1 MDLSSKI
8 PHLITLTRDLSV
20 AAVKETLKNITRKAI
35 FSLQLFKG
43 ACLASEKKEKKIAIR
58 KGTLEGKL
66 EKLRYEKCL
75 LKTEIKHLHYDV
87 K

>member
-35 FSLQLFKG
+35 FFFQLFKG
-43 ACLASEKKEKKIAIR
+43 ACLASEKKEKKTSQYVKA
-58 KGTLEGKL
+58 
-66 EKLRYEKCL
+66 
-75 LKTEIKHLHYDV
+75 DV
-87 K
+87 KENLKKWC

>member
-43 ACLASEKKEKKIAIR
+43 VCLASEKKEKKHR
-58 KGTLEGKL
+58 NT
-66 EKLRYEKCL
+66 
-75 LKTEIKHLHYDV
+75 
-87 K
+87 

>member
-35 FSLQLFKG
+35 FFFQLFKG
-43 ACLASEKKEKKIAIR
+43 ACLASEKKEKKNIAIR
-58 KGTLEGKL
+58 KGRREGN
-66 EKLRYEKCL
+66 
-75 LKTEIKHLHYDV
+75 LKKWC
-87 K
+87 

>member
-35 FSLQLFKG
+35 VSFQLFKG
-43 ACLASEKKEKKIAIR
+43 ACLDSEKQEKNIAIC
-58 KGTLEGKL
+58 KGRREGKL
-66 EKLRYEKCL
+66 EKVVLRKVHNSSL
-75 LKTEIKHLHYDV
+75 
-87 K
+87 

>member
-35 FSLQLFKG
+35 FSFQLFKG
-43 ACLASEKKEKKIAIR
+43 ACLASEKKKKYIAIH

-66 EKLRYEKCL
+66 EKIVLRKVL
-75 LKTEIKHLHYDV
+75 T
-87 K
+87 